1 MQAQTKWEKYSLFV
15 LFLFEKARDSWLDC
29 SLIISIL
36 NNLPGI
42 SHITDFSWSSN
53 LCSTWF
59 HSTWE
64 AMWQK
69 QLRENELES
78 CKH

>member
-42 SHITDFSWSSN
+42 SHILISAEAATYVLLD
-53 LCSTWF
+53 STRPGRPCGK
-59 HSTWE
+59 
-64 AMWQK
+64 K
-69 QLRENELES
+69 QLRENELEN